1 MEKDTPDKVTDNP
14 QKVNE
19 IEPQPAGGIANS
31 KQTLSQETVPPIQ
44 TSPTTA
50 PEPKKKTLALIIGV
64 VVLILLLITTG
75 FYIYRNNQLNRQ
87 NNTQLLT
94 PSQEA
99 NKKTSQTGVGEKAQ
113 IITFDQQTGNPLR
126 IDFVNGA
133 IQKNNIGDEKPLEV
147 GISKDQKVFFII
159 SKDGS
164 KLTIFDIRGNSIGS
178 YQVNKSLTKN
188 NVFIVGDTVLVGY
201 IESSEFKDPA
211 CDGLCPRINNYS
223 FYYGSLKGE
232 IKQKFTQKLDS
243 LEITGILW
251 YDTISQDAIIGIHG
265 EPSVFTYK
273 LNLKTGELKK
283 LSEEGYYCIE
293 ANNKNVATVSMDNN
307 KLEIVDFTGLAKVI
321 KTDEGKDIGC
331 PVLDEGNN
339 LLVRIKGSVYRIS
352 PEDGKLT
359 QEIEISDLRNNFPG
373 YGFDLI
379 SATNGQYLFRLDY
392 NHNEQYVYLR
402 EDKEPYSL
410 ALINW
415 KVNNT
420 VGFLSPSPK

>member
-1 MEKDTPDKVTDNP
+1 MENQNQSIIPPV
-14 QKVNE
+14 
-19 IEPQPAGGIANS
+19 QPLP
-31 KQTLSQETVPPIQ
+31 QTLPPIQ
-44 TSPTTA
+44 TSTDI
-50 PEPKKKTLALIIGV
+50 EPKRKKFMLVFGVII
-64 VVLILLLITTG
+64 VVLLFLIAMG
-75 FYIYRNNQLNRQ
+75 FYIYRNNQLNRR
-87 NNTQLLT
+87 NNSQLPT

-99 NKKTSQTGVGEKAQ
+99 NKKTFQTGVSEKAQ

-126 IDFVNGA
+126 IGFVNGA
-133 IQKNNIGDEKPLEV
+133 VQKNNIGNEKPLEV
-147 GISKDQKVFFII
+147 GISKDHKVFFIH

-164 KLTIFDIRGNSIGS
+164 KLTLFNSQGNSIGS
-178 YQVNKSLTKN
+178 YQVKQSLSKY
-188 NVFIVGDTVLVGY
+188 NVFIIGDTVLIGY
-201 IESSEFKDPA
+201 IESSELKDPT
-211 CDGLCPRINNYS
+211 CDGLCQRINNYS
-223 FYYGSLKGE
+223 FYYGNLKGE
-232 IKQKFTQKLDS
+232 IKQRFTQKLDG

-251 YDTISQDAIIGIHG
+251 YDTINQDAIIGIHG
-265 EPSVFTYK
+265 EPSIFAYK
-273 LNLKTGELKK
+273 LNLRTGKLKK

-293 ANNKNVATVSMDNN
+293 ANNKYMATVSMDNN
-307 KLEIVDFTGLAKVI
+307 KLEIVDFSGLAKVI

-331 PVLDEGNN
+331 PILDEGNN

-352 PEDGKLT
+352 PKDGKLT

-402 EDKEPYSL
+402 DNKEPYSL